1 MTEKMI
7 HELSLEYLMN
17 KTTYEKYCKKTVP
30 TDKTVNKKDKKF
42 YRKRIY
48 DLTKQ
53 LLNPEITDTAPL
65 YPNINHTFDNYV
77 KACIDYFKMIDKT
90 DIIQEDYKDFTDIL
104 DMDKS
109 NEINVDNIQTS
120 KQADQLIMRSIKI
133 REPNSLEK
141 LVKRTTIKVENPP
154 ALPQQKDINLKDP
167 LLKNKG
173 IRKKKNITNKYDK
186 TDDKKTNET
195 TEIKKTQI

>member
-1 MTEKMI
+1 M
-7 HELSLEYLMN
+7 
-17 KTTYEKYCKKTVP
+17 
-30 TDKTVNKKDKKF
+30 
-42 YRKRIY
+42 
-48 DLTKQ
+48 
-53 LLNPEITDTAPL
+53 NPEITDIEPL
-65 YPNINHTFDNYV
+65 YPSINHTFDNYV

-104 DMDKS
+104 DMDKA

-141 LVKRTTIKVENPP
+141 LVKRKTIKVENPP
-154 ALPQQKDINLKDP
+154 VLPQQKDINLKDP

-173 IRKKKNITNKYDK
+173 IRKKKNITNTYDK

-195 TEIKKTQI
+195 NETTEIKKTQI

>member
-1 MTEKMI
+1 MTDKMI
-7 HELSLEYLMN
+7 TELSLEYLMN
-17 KTTYEKYCKKTVP
+17 KTTYEKYCKKIVP
-30 TDKTVNKKDKKF
+30 TNKTVNKKDKKF

-53 LLNPEITDTAPL
+53 LLNPEITDTEPL
-65 YPNINHTFDNYV
+65 YPSINHTFDNYV

-104 DMDKS
+104 DMDKA

-120 KQADQLIMRSIKI
+120 SQADQLIMRSIKI

-154 ALPQQKDINLKDP
+154 PLPQQKDINLKDP
-167 LLKNKG
+167 LLKIKG

-186 TDDKKTNET
+186 TDDKTNET
-195 TEIKKTQI
+195 NENKKTQI